1 MANDSGVSM
10 REFARQIGRSAAYV
24 SGKCKTG
31 ELPLVDGKIP
41 LKEGLKAFRALIRE
55 EERKKAA
62 RRKPTSNP
70 KRTAEVLADGDEED
84 RQIAETLSIGE
95 AFNKARLKKEQAIAR
110 IKDLEYKQLKGEYV
124 AVVEVEADA
133 REAAAMLRNFAISAP
148 TRYSALLENRTQRE
162 AEEVLEDIFRDMLK
176 TIHGSRFAKGE

>member
-10 REFARQIGRSAAYV
+10 REFARQVGRSPSYV

-41 LKEGLKAFRALIRE
+41 LKEGIRAFKALVRK

-62 RRKPTSNP
+62 RRKPKSNP
-70 KRTAEVLADGDEED
+70 ARTAEVLADGDEED
-84 RQIAETLSIGE
+84 RQIAASLNMGE
-95 AFNKARLKKEQAIAR
+95 AFNKARLAKEVATAK
-110 IKDLEYKQLKGEYV
+110 IKDLEYKKLKGEYV
-124 AVVEVEADA
+124 SVADVEADA

-162 AEEVLEDIFRDMLK
+162 AEEVLEDIFRDLLK
-176 TIHGSRFAKGE
+176 TIHGSRFAKE